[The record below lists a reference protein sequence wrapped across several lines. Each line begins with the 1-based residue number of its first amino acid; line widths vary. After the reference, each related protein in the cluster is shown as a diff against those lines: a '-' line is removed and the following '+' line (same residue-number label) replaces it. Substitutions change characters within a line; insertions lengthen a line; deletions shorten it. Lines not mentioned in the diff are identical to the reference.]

1 MGVYNFSKLL
11 PKWKEDVQNYL
22 TRMILYITDQINP
35 QVSQD
40 SELILLKSVINI
52 YLLKNHFEAFYQI
65 AQVQNRSSLSM

>member
-1 MGVYNFSKLL
+1 
-11 PKWKEDVQNYL
+11 
-22 TRMILYITDQINP
+22 MILYITEQINP

-40 SELILLKSVINI
+40 SELILLKSVVNI